1 MQNLPNRG
9 LKLRRQ
15 KEHRGEN
22 LRRNHRSPPTQQNP
36 MATATPPNYTELFTI
51 NQMFETTPFEKK
63 NVEEQNYYLLLEG
76 RALLLAP
83 SPFCFPIL
91 VYWTRYSKRRSI
103 KNIDGASCRAREKE
117 RVYFLL
123 SPENNSSRGTRG
135 FIRQIRPPQ

>member
-1 MQNLPNRG
+1 MENLPNRG

-36 MATATPPNYTELFTI
+36 MATATPPNYTELFKM
-51 NQMFETTPFEKK
+51 NQIFETTPFEKTK
-63 NVEEQNYYLLLEG
+63 CWAQNYYLLLEG

-103 KNIDGASCRAREKE
+103 KNIDGASCRAREG
-117 RVYFLL
+117 
-123 SPENNSSRGTRG
+123 ENLFS
-135 FIRQIRPPQ
+135 FEP